1 MVRTTLSGR
10 YTLNGR
16 LIPTAVGAVLAR
28 PIRPRT
34 VTFLGIVAA
43 LTLVTPYRG
52 RHAAPDTFTN
62 GCVADYVSATLPQ
75 RPGRHVAVAQ

>member
-34 VTFLGIVAA
+34 ATFLDLVAA

-52 RHAAPDTFTN
+52 RHAAPDTFA
-62 GCVADYVSATLPQ
+62 GGVADYVSATLPQ